1 MNKLILNKSDAS
13 ADQTTPLQYKNCI
26 VPVCENR
33 KSSLVHKVSK
43 IKIKIKTINLKVIN
57 FSFLVIQSDS
67 MNG

>member
-1 MNKLILNKSDAS
+1 MNKLILNKPDAS

-43 IKIKIKTINLKVIN
+43 IKKYLFIYYTDEEVWVAASSGLQDI
-57 FSFLVIQSDS
+57 
-67 MNG
+67 